1 MDLKKKFNLIIKNKQ
16 KDFKNL
22 KNKFNFIIKNKLRVL
37 NFINVKNKFD
47 FIIKNKQKAVL
58 FAGAFFVFISFV
70 FFFSKDSNESD
81 VVENN
86 ISDSVKTANIPKDNL
101 LPLELNES
109 PTIKDEL
116 ISPKKPDKSKIEKE
130 KAKKIPEKPIKKVEK
145 IKTNPG
151 NSIST
156 VLELHDGLSKISS
169 EQTNIFPE
177 IKNLIRVTYDTE
189 KMVEMIVGRV
199 WEKADSKQKNEI
211 LSEFEEYIAKNYIR
225 RFKNIDKLK
234 FTNLE
239 SRKFNNAYNMVK
251 TELILNNNEK
261 VGINYLLIFNNNKWK
276 VFDILLSGSVSE
288 IATKKSEF
296 SSFIRNGDMSPLI
309 AALKKKNAEL
319 LN

>member
-1 MDLKKKFNLIIKNKQ
+1 MDLKKKYNLIIKNKH
-16 KDFKNL
+16 KLLDFKNL
-22 KNKFNFIIKNKLRVL
+22 KNKFNFIIKNK
-37 NFINVKNKFD
+37 
-47 FIIKNKQKAVL
+47 QKAAL
-58 FAGAFFVFISFV
+58 FVGAFFVFISLAS
-70 FFFSKDSNESD
+70 FFSKDTDESD

-86 ISDSVKTANIPKDNL
+86 ISDSVKTANIPNDDL

-109 PTIKDEL
+109 PAIKDKL
-116 ISPKKPDKSKIEKE
+116 ISPKKLDKSKTEKD
-130 KAKKIPEKPIKKVEK
+130 KAKKILEKPTKKIDK

-151 NSIST
+151 NSITT

-169 EQTNIFPE
+169 KQTNIFPE

-211 LSEFEEYIAKNYIR
+211 LSEFEEYIAKNYIK
-225 RFKNIDKLK
+225 RFKNINKPK

-239 SRKFNNAYNMVK
+239 SKKYNNAYNMVK

-276 VFDILLSGSVSE
+276 VFDILLAGSISE